1 MKTTLRYFKQH
12 AKDTA
17 IRAAIITFICLVIVT
32 MVAQGVNETYIRQK
46 DFAEKY
52 YNKEYYI
59 VGDVDVYSWTL
70 SPQIGWFVAI
80 SAILTTLL
88 PMLELSCFN
97 NRKYLD
103 SAFSFP
109 ISRTTLIS
117 VHLINGFVQFLAAY
131 TVSFIWY
138 TIALLP
144 CADKIGFGA
153 LWSFFF
159 ISLLC
164 SLFYYA
170 VNAFFFSI
178 CNSSVDGF
186 LTAAAWQFIIAV
198 TLVTFADWF
207 NLNIDN
213 EIILTILWMP
223 LVQIAGYFSNISE
236 GRPYNMLPDLDTDN
250 PYAMLIYLIV
260 ITLLTVAFVY
270 GILYF
275 FNKRRAESAGE
286 ITKTPFSY
294 VTLLPVCSGLLI
306 YWTFESEAA
315 VMAIFAL
322 IFSTV
327 GYIIYR
333 RSVKLKVFD
342 IVVIAACFVCFLM
355 ALFGM

>member
-12 AKDTA
+12 SKVTA

-32 MVAQGVNETYIRQK
+32 MVAQGVNETYTRQN
-46 DFAEKY
+46 Y
-52 YNKEYYI
+52 YYEVYVSKEPYE
-59 VGDVDVYSWTL
+59 WTL
-70 SPQIGWFVAI
+70 SPQIGWFVGI

-109 ISRTTLIS
+109 ISRISLIS
-117 VHLINGFVQFLAAY
+117 VNMINGFLQFLAAY
-131 TVSFIWY
+131 TISFIWY

-186 LTAAAWQFIIAV
+186 LTATAWQFFIAV
-198 TLVTFADWF
+198 TLATFADCF

-213 EIILTILWMP
+213 EILLTILWMP

-294 VTLLPVCSGLLI
+294 VTLLPVCSALLI

-315 VMAIFAL
+315 VLAIFAL

-333 RSVKLKVFD
+333 RSVKLKIFD

>member
-1 MKTTLRYFKQH
+1 MKTALRYFRQH
-12 AKDTA
+12 AKESL
-17 IRAAIITFICLVIVT
+17 IRTAIITFICLVIVT
-32 MVAQGVNETYIRQK
+32 MVVQGVNETYQRQK
-46 DFAEKY
+46 EYENNTY
-52 YNKEYYI
+52 YTIYGQFETYE
-59 VGDVDVYSWTL
+59 WTL
-70 SPQIGWFVAI
+70 NPSLGVFVAFC
-80 SAILTTLL
+80 AILTTLL
-88 PMLELSCFN
+88 PMLELACFN

-164 SLFYYA
+164 SLFYYS
-170 VNAFFFSI
+170 VNAFFFSV

-186 LTAAAWQFIIAV
+186 LTAGAWQFIICV
-198 TLVTFADWF
+198 VLLTFSEMF
-207 NLNIDN
+207 NLNIDS
-213 EIILTILWMP
+213 ETLLTILWMP
-223 LVQIAGYFSNISE
+223 LVQICEYFSDISR
-236 GRPYNMLPDLDTDN
+236 GSSYQPVPDLGTDN
-250 PYAMLIYLIV
+250 PYAMLIYMILV
-260 ITLLTVAFVY
+260 PLLTALFVA
-270 GILYF
+270 GLLWF
-275 FNKRRAESAGE
+275 FNKKRAESAGE
-286 ITKTPFSY
+286 ISNTPFSY
-294 VTLLPVCSGLLI
+294 VSLLPVGSFLLI
-306 YWTFESEAA
+306 YWAFEGATA
-315 VMAIFAL
+315 IIAIFAL

-342 IVVIAACFVCFLM
+342 IVVIAACFICFLM
-355 ALFGM
+355 GLGAW

>member
-1 MKTTLRYFKQH
+1 MKTALRYFKQH

-32 MVAQGVNETYIRQK
+32 TVAQGVNESYTRQK
-46 DFAEKY
+46 QYENDFYY
-52 YNKEYYI
+52 YNEYENYDPY
-59 VGDVDVYSWTL
+59 VWTL
-70 SPQIGWFVAI
+70 NPDIGVFVVI
-80 SAILTTLL
+80 SAVLATLL
-88 PMLELSCFN
+88 PMLELACFN
-97 NRKYLD
+97 SRKYLD

-109 ISRTTLIS
+109 IARTSLIS
-117 VHLINGFVQFLAAY
+117 VNLINGFVQFLAAY
-131 TVSFIWY
+131 TISFIWY

-178 CNSSVDGF
+178 CNSTVDGF
-186 LTAAAWQFIIAV
+186 LTAVAWQFFIAI
-198 TLVTFADWF
+198 TLLTFAEMFD
-207 NLNIDN
+207 LNIDD
-213 EIILTILWMP
+213 EILLTILWFP
-223 LVQIAGYFSNISE
+223 LVNIADYFSDLSRGTSYQPI
-236 GRPYNMLPDLDTDN
+236 PDLNTEN
-250 PYAMLIYLIV
+250 SHAMLIYLIV

-286 ITKTPFSY
+286 ITSSPFSY
-294 VTLLPVCSGLLI
+294 ITLLPAGSALLI
-306 YWTFESEAA
+306 YWTFEAEAA
-315 VMAIFAL
+315 ALAILAL

-333 RSVKLKVFD
+333 RGVKLKIFD
-342 IVVIAACFVCFLM
+342 IVVISACFVCFVM
-355 ALFGM
+355 ALFSI

>member
-1 MKTTLRYFKQH
+1 MKTTLRYFKHH
-12 AKDTA
+12 AKDTL

-32 MVAQGVNETYIRQK
+32 MVAQGVNETYQRQK
-46 DFAEKY
+46 EYSENWYVYGYSEDFT
-52 YNKEYYI
+52 
-59 VGDVDVYSWTL
+59 WTL
-70 SPQIGWFVAI
+70 DPSLGFFVAF

-88 PMLELSCFN
+88 PMLELTCFN
-97 NRKYLD
+97 SRKYLD

-109 ISRTTLIS
+109 IARISLIS
-117 VHLINGFVQFLAAY
+117 VNLINGFVQFLAAY
-131 TVSFIWY
+131 TLSFIWY

-144 CADKIGFGA
+144 CADKISYPA

-170 VNAFFFSI
+170 VNAFFFSV
-178 CNSSVDGF
+178 CNSTVDGF
-186 LTAAAWQFIIAV
+186 LTAAAWQFIIALVLV
-198 TLVTFADWF
+198 TLCEMFDGNF
-207 NLNIDN
+207 EE

-223 LVQIAGYFSNISE
+223 LVQICDYFSSISR
-236 GRPYNMLPDLDTDN
+236 GRSVVVPDLGTDN

-260 ITLLTVAFVY
+260 VPILTALFVA

-275 FNKRRAESAGE
+275 FNKKRTESAGE
-286 ITKTPFSY
+286 ISNTPFSY
-294 VTLLPVCSGLLI
+294 KVLLPVCTGMLI
-306 YWTFESEAA
+306 YWAFEGEAA
-315 VMAIFAL
+315 IISILAL

-333 RSVKLKVFD
+333 RTVKLKVFD
-342 IVVIAACFVCFLM
+342 IVVIAACFVCFIM

>member
-1 MKTTLRYFKQH
+1 MKTVIRYFKLH
-12 AKDTA
+12 SKSTA
-17 IRAAIITFICLVIVT
+17 IRLAIITFICLVIVT
-32 MVAQGVNETYIRQK
+32 MVAQGVNQTYERQS
-46 DFAEKY
+46 KY
-52 YNKEYYI
+52 ANEYY
-59 VGDVDVYSWTL
+59 GNYGQLEAYNWSL
-70 SPQIGWFVAI
+70 SPQIGWFVGI
-80 SAILTTLL
+80 SAVLTTLL

-109 ISRTTLIS
+109 ISRISLIS
-117 VHLINGFVQFLAAY
+117 VNLINGFLQFLVAY
-131 TVSFIWY
+131 TISFVWY
-138 TIALLP
+138 TIALFP
-144 CADKIGFGA
+144 CADKISYPA
-153 LWSFFF
+153 LWAFFF

-170 VNAFFFSI
+170 VNAFFFSV

-198 TLVTFADWF
+198 TLVTFADCF
-207 NLNIDN
+207 DLNIDN

-294 VTLLPVCSGLLI
+294 AMLLPICSGLLI
-306 YWTFESEAA
+306 YWTMEADA
-315 VMAIFAL
+315 AIIAILAL

-333 RSVKLKVFD
+333 RSVKLKFFD
-342 IVVIAACFVCFLM
+342 IVVIAACFVCFALALM
-355 ALFGM
+355 EM

>member
-1 MKTTLRYFKQH
+1 MKTTLRYFRQH
-12 AKDTA
+12 AKETL

-32 MVAQGVNETYIRQK
+32 MVANGVRDTYERRL
-46 DFAEKY
+46 DM
-52 YNKEYYI
+52 NR
-59 VGDVDVYSWTL
+59 DVYSYGYYNDWDL
-70 SPQIGWFVAI
+70 NPQLGWFVAF
-80 SAILTTLL
+80 SAVLSALL

-109 ISRTTLIS
+109 ISRISLIS
-117 VHLINGFVQFLAAY
+117 VNLINGFLHFLAAY

-138 TIALLP
+138 AIMLIP
-144 CADKIGFGA
+144 CADKISYPA
-153 LWSFFF
+153 IWSFFF

-178 CNSSVDGF
+178 CNSTVDGF
-186 LTAAAWQFIIAV
+186 LTVCAWQVIIC
-198 TLVTFADWF
+198 LVLLTFEEMT
-207 NLNIDN
+207 NMNIDS
-213 EIILTILWMP
+213 EILLTILWMP
-223 LVQIAGYFSNISE
+223 LVQISDYFSGVSM
-236 GRPYNMLPDLDTDN
+236 GRTRGTDLGTDN
-250 PYAMLIYLIV
+250 EYAMMIYLILV
-260 ITLLTVAFVY
+260 PLLTALFVA

-275 FNKRRAESAGE
+275 FNKKRAESARE

-294 VTLLPVCSGLLI
+294 VTLLPVCSGMLI
-306 YWTFESEAA
+306 YWTFEAEAA
-315 VMAIFAL
+315 VIAIFAL

-333 RSVKLKVFD
+333 RSVKLKIFD

-355 ALFGM
+355 GLFSL

>member
-1 MKTTLRYFKQH
+1 MKTALRYFRQH
-12 AKDTA
+12 AKESL
-17 IRAAIITFICLVIVT
+17 IRTAIITFICLVIVT
-32 MVAQGVNETYIRQK
+32 MVVQGVNETYQRQK
-46 DFAEKY
+46 D
-52 YNKEYYI
+52 
-59 VGDVDVYSWTL
+59 YSENWYAYGFSEDHTWTL
-70 SPQIGWFVAI
+70 SPNLGVFVAF
-80 SAILTTLL
+80 SAILTALL
-88 PMLELSCFN
+88 PMLELACFN

-164 SLFYYA
+164 SLFYYS
-170 VNAFFFSI
+170 VNAFFFSV

-186 LTAAAWQFIIAV
+186 LTVGAWQFIICV
-198 TLVTFADWF
+198 VLLTFSEMF
-207 NLNIDN
+207 NLNIDS
-213 EIILTILWMP
+213 ETLLTILWMP
-223 LVQIAGYFSNISE
+223 LVQICDYFSSMSR
-236 GRPYNMLPDLDTDN
+236 GRSVVVPDLGTDN

-260 ITLLTVAFVY
+260 VPILTALFIA

-275 FNKRRAESAGE
+275 FNKKRTESAGE
-286 ITKTPFSY
+286 ISNTPFSY
-294 VTLLPVCSGLLI
+294 KTLLPVCTGLLI
-306 YWTFESEAA
+306 YWAFEGEAA
-315 VMAIFAL
+315 IISILAL

-333 RSVKLKVFD
+333 RGVKLKIFD
-342 IVVIAACFVCFLM
+342 IVVISACFVCFVM
-355 ALFGM
+355 ALFSI